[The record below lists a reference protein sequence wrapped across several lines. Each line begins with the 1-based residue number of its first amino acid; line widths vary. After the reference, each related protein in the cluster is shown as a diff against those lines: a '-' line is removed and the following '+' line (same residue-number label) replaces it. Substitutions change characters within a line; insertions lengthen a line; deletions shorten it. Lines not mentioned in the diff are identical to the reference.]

1 MLLESK
7 RWGWS
12 VFPFHGGFSFRCFLF
27 RSFPNVSQ
35 NKHLSLKQVVTMRS
49 AASPSER
56 GSNVRAMLH
65 ADGTGSV
72 SLAERYQA
80 FNNETGAAEVRQID
94 EFCCFQKSVVFPAFT
109 IFSRNFE
116 IFDFYPERFFRVGWF
131 SSWVYVSKSSQN
143 FRKNRKE
150 RASVHWQAMNG
161 WIDYYSWRWN
171 GDHPD
176 EWIWRWMN
184 GWMETN
190 CFFWR
195 HSLSE
200 QRSMNFRRRRLHRH
214 FLETLGYS
222 EGKAWQFGSWGI
234 SLLHSKMD
242 DFFNQDMFNMFNVGN
257 SWNIVVIYTL
267 PCTVYMSICSMNLV
281 SSSNIRTVYRYWKFS
296 SVRGEAHTVK
306 MPLKSA
312 MMITLHVK

>member
-1 MLLESK
+1 MFFKMSLLFK
-7 RWGWS
+7 HA
-12 VFPFHGGFSFRCFLF
+12 VFLTFWDPKGG
-27 RSFPNVSQ
+27 
-35 NKHLSLKQVVTMRS
+35 SLKQVVTMRS

-94 EFCCFQKSVVFPAFT
+94 ECFGFQKSVVFQLSPFFLGT
-109 IFSRNFE
+109 SRFLTSTLKDFSGW
-116 IFDFYPERFFRVGWF
+116 VGLVVG
-131 SSWVYVSKSSQN
+131 SVYVSKASQN
-143 FRKNRKE
+143 CPKNRKE